1 MRLPER
7 SVFLAFGILLACGTL
22 AACSAQPSFL
32 PDEFTADPDSIE
44 CYQDPGG
51 EDVACV
57 YHGAGGLYG
66 RWSQQA
72 GEEWY
77 FRCPSTPSWQLSTLH
92 EAAGQARAVA
102 DSLLREGATIDP
114 PTGLQQRADCIES
127 FWNVADSLSAA
138 VMQPE
143 PTWRYAEACVTSV
156 DNATLHA
163 PDQAGLRF
171 PNGQPLEPGDTVAV
185 ATPSGTCAGYGA
197 VSGEGVTLAAAE
209 ADSRFVPEGLPAGAP
224 IRLEIYDRSAGVAW
238 RVAPT
243 WRDCDQSNVPVCRD
257 SLMVA
262 GAFFEAESL

>member
-1 MRLPER
+1 MTLPQR
-7 SVFLAFGILLACGTL
+7 SLFLAAAILLACGTL
-22 AACSAQPSFL
+22 AACLAQPAFL

-44 CYQDPGG
+44 CYQDQVG

-57 YHGAGGLYG
+57 YHGAEGLYG
-66 RWSQQA
+66 RWSQQ
-72 GEEWY
+72 GGDEWY
-77 FRCPSTPSWQLSTLH
+77 YRCPSTPNWQLSTLH

-102 DSLLREGATIDP
+102 DSLLREGATIDQ
-114 PTGLQQRADCIES
+114 TGLR
-127 FWNVADSLSAA
+127 L
-138 VMQPE
+138 
-143 PTWRYAEACVTSV
+143 
-156 DNATLHA
+156 
-163 PDQAGLRF
+163 

-197 VSGEGVTLAAAE
+197 VSGEGVMLAAAE

-224 IRLEIYDRSAGVAW
+224 IQLEVYDRSEDLAW

>member
-1 MRLPER
+1 MRLHQR
-7 SVFLAFGILLACGTL
+7 SVFLASAILLASGIL

-32 PDEFTADPDSIE
+32 PDEFTSDPDSIE
-44 CYQDPGG
+44 CYQDEAG

-57 YHGAGGLYG
+57 YQAPDGQYG
-66 RWSQQA
+66 RWSQGG

-77 FRCPSTPSWQLSTLH
+77 FRCPSTQNWQLSTTQQK
-92 EAAGQARAVA
+92 AQQAQSLA
-102 DSLLREGATIDP
+102 DSLVQSGSTIQP
-114 PTGLQQRADCIES
+114 PTGLQERVGCIES

-163 PDQAGLRF
+163 PGEAGLKL
-171 PNGQPLEPGDTVAV
+171 PTGQPLEEGDTLAV
-185 ATPSGTCAGYGA
+185 VSPGGTCAGYGA
-197 VSGEGVTLAAAE
+197 VSGNGVTLAAAE
-209 ADSRFVPEGLPAGAP
+209 AGAFVPEGLPAGAP
-224 IRLEIYDRSAGVAW
+224 IRLEVYDQSEDVAW

-243 WRDCDQSNVPVCRD
+243 WRDCDRSSIPVCRD